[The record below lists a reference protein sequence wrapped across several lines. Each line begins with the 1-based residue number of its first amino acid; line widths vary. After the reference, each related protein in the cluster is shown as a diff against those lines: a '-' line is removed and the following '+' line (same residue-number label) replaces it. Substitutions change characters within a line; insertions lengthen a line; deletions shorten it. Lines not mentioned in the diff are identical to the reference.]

1 MRDDL
6 NPYNFSGIEA
16 CIKKN
21 ISLIAQYICRHSQGS
36 LSSPWLGVI
45 TIKEFTGAV
54 WVAAIKKKFYREFHS
69 TLTNLDSQT
78 DVDGFGETTLR
89 GTDIDLNLD
98 ED

>member
-21 ISLIAQYICRHSQGS
+21 LIDCTIHLPTFSGP
-36 LSSPWLGVI
+36 PWLGVI